1 MNEASSFVMTALKS
15 FAEKNDNKSCQRSSE
30 ITCRWNR
37 MIDTIDKNYPYKR

>member
-15 FAEKNDNKSCQRSSE
+15 FAEKNVNKSCQSE